1 MLKPKVIALIPA
13 RGGSKG
19 ISRKNIRNLAGKPLI
34 SWTIN
39 AALHA
44 KYIDEVVVSTEDEE
58 IADIAKG
65 LGACVPFM
73 RPKELAKDESTR
85 NEVVMH
91 AVNALPACDHLI
103 LLQPTSPL
111 RSSSQICEAYELFLH
126 SQSLSCVSVTEQCK
140 SPQWMF
146 ELNDCNEI
154 IPLLPPIKDT
164 NRQSSPKYYSLNGA
178 IYISS
183 KLHLTSSIEPDPFLG
198 NKTIAY
204 LMSRRTSVDIDN
216 EDDWELVEYLIAK
229 ANPKTL

>member
-1 MLKPKVIALIPA
+1 MLKPKVVALIPA

-19 ISRKNIRNLAGKPLI
+19 IFRKNVRNLAGKPLI
-34 SWTIN
+34 AWTVD
-39 AALHA
+39 AALKA
-44 KYIDEVVVSTEDEE
+44 KCIDEVVVSTEDEE
-58 IADIAKG
+58 IADIAEG

-73 RPKELAKDESTR
+73 RPKELAMDESTR

-146 ELNDCNEI
+146 ELNDRNEI
-154 IPLLPPIKDT
+154 IPLLPPVKDT
-164 NRQSSPKYYSLNGA
+164 NRQASPKYYFLNGA

-183 KLHLTSSIEPDPFLG
+183 KMHLTSSIEPDPFLG
-198 NKTIAY
+198 NNTIAY
-204 LMSRRTSVDIDN
+204 LMSRRTSVDIDD
-216 EDDWELVEYLIAK
+216 EDDWEFVEHLITK
-229 ANPKTL
+229 GMSKSS